1 MTDIII
7 SDIFSPPDASYDG
20 AQSLTKKRIRN
31 FNVIE
36 ALK

>member
-20 AQSLTKKRIRN
+20 AQSLTKKN
-31 FNVIE
+31 E
-36 ALK
+36 YETLM